1 MTENKTT
8 TALAWIFMLLTGFLP
23 MIIWRE
29 YILRTSQTLQPG
41 TGIFWFQVG
50 GCLVFLAATFFW
62 KAAQPLRKF
71 FLLWLGILVVDG
83 WLHSL
88 VSNSHLWQSW
98 FGGKGWSMG
107 MFGEQLLRLAVSL
120 VMIALL
126 TILGFKRPD
135 YFLVKGQLD
144 APAERVRWLGMKA
157 DEPWTKFGR
166 TFAILISIGLIV
178 FLVLGTRPTAQQLL
192 TGLPFLPI
200 AVIFAAMNAFS
211 EEMTYR
217 SALLAP
223 LDVGTVKNTVVS
235 KQNALWITALLFG
248 FGHFY
253 GVPYGWIGVAMASFL
268 GYILGKSMLET
279 RRFAWAWFI
288 HILQDIII
296 FTPMAIG
303 VVAAGGG

>member
-8 TALAWIFMLLTGFLP
+8 TILAWIFMLVTGFLP
-23 MIIWRE
+23 MIIWTE
-29 YILRTSQTLQPG
+29 YINRVAEPPQPG

-62 KAAQPLRKF
+62 KAALPLRKF
-71 FLLWLGILVVDG
+71 FLIWLAILVVDG
-83 WLHSL
+83 WLHGL
-88 VSNSHLWQSW
+88 VSNSRLWQSW
-98 FGGKGWSMG
+98 FGNNGWNMG

-120 VMIALL
+120 VMIGLL

-166 TFAILISIGLIV
+166 TFAILISIGLIF

-192 TGLPFLPI
+192 TGLPFLPF

-217 SALLAP
+217 SSLLAP
-223 LDVGTVKNTVVS
+223 LDGVVN
-235 KQNALWITALLFG
+235 KQNALWITSLLFG
-248 FGHFY
+248 LGHFY

-268 GYILGKSMLET
+268 AYILGKSMLET
-279 RRFAWAWFI
+279 RGFAWAWFI
-288 HILQDIII
+288 HFLQDIII

-303 VVAAGGG
+303 LVVAGGG